1 MVNLALDHDLT
12 LTAEQDMCRECGVQ
26 PVSCCDY
33 FHEQKNY
40 TTDQMPDNCWP
51 IPIVAN
57 DPVFVGKTNYLYKI
71 SNRSPDGLQVVSRRS
86 SSTQREKS
94 KIFLSD

>member
-33 FHEQKNY
+33 FSEQKNY
-40 TTDQMPDNCWP
+40 TTDQMPGNCWP

-57 DPVFVGKTNYLYKI
+57 DPVFVGKMVLYTDKNYTH
-71 SNRSPDGLQVVSRRS
+71 S
-86 SSTQREKS
+86 S
-94 KIFLSD
+94 LG